1 MAEPRPGQ
9 LNGKQIIARFLRRAV
24 VTVLIVV
31 ACVYAVDFAIVR
43 IRMASKSSVFG
54 TVAVRPYY
62 AVPQKNKKTE
72 FIFDD
77 RRSRPACTR
86 CFLRQAICPAG
97 TSLGTQNSVLICS
110 AKRAAK
116 LRRRLLPERPLPS
129 AS

>member
-1 MAEPRPGQ
+1 MAEPLPGQ

-24 VTVLIVV
+24 VTALIVI

-54 TVAVRPYY
+54 SVAVRPYY

-77 RRSRPACTR
+77 PQEQTCVHAL
-86 CFLRQAICPAG
+86 FPQAGNMPCWYLARHSEQRIDM
-97 TSLGTQNSVLICS
+97 
-110 AKRAAK
+110 
-116 LRRRLLPERPLPS
+116 
-129 AS
+129 